1 MKDRYE
7 SKKMEVKVL
16 SIVLGISSA
25 CLMVSAVDTID
36 AHTTGAS
43 MLFAF
48 IGIMGLFVSGVVYLS
63 NTHD

>member
-1 MKDRYE
+1 MKDKFE

-25 CLMVSAVDTID
+25 CLMVSAVDTIRE
-36 AHTTGAS
+36 HSTEVN

-48 IGIMGLFVSGVVYLS
+48 IGIMGLFVSGVVYLG
-63 NTHD
+63 NNVD

>member
-1 MKDRYE
+1 MKDRFE

-25 CLMVSAVDTID
+25 CLMVSAIDTIKG
-36 AHTTGAS
+36 HSTIAS
-43 MLFAF
+43 MIFAF

-63 NTHD
+63 NND

>member
-1 MKDRYE
+1 MKDKFE

-25 CLMVSAVDTID
+25 CLMVSAVDTIREQS
-36 AHTTGAS
+36 TGVN

-48 IGIMGLFVSGVVYLS
+48 IGIMGLFVSGVVYLG
-63 NTHD
+63 NNVD